1 MSGVQQAYATGRG
14 MVYLR
19 ARADIEKLK
28 NGRENIV
35 VTEIPFL
42 VNKSTLLEKIAD
54 LVRDKTIEGL
64 SNIRDESGR
73 SGLRIVFECK
83 RDAQGE
89 VVLNQLY
96 SHRKLQTTY
105 GVMMLAI
112 VKGRPEMLNLKQMLQ
127 HYIEHRHEVI
137 ERRTRFELEKVEA
150 RAYPR
155 GPAHR
160 PRQYRRRNRDDPR
173 LVQPRRGA

>member
-19 ARADIEKLK
+19 ARADIQKLK

-42 VNKSTLLEKIAD
+42 VNKSPLLEKIAD
-54 LVRDKTIEGL
+54 LVRDKNMEGL

-83 RDAQGE
+83 RDVQGE

-96 SHRKLQTTY
+96 SHRKLQTT
-105 GVMMLAI
+105 
-112 VKGRPEMLNLKQMLQ
+112 
-127 HYIEHRHEVI
+127 
-137 ERRTRFELEKVEA
+137 
-150 RAYPR
+150 
-155 GPAHR
+155 
-160 PRQYRRRNRDDPR
+160 
-173 LVQPRRGA
+173 